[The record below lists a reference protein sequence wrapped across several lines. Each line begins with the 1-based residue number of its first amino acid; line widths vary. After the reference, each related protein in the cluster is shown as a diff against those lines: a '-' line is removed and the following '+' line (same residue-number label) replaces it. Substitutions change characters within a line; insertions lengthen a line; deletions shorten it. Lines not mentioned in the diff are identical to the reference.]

1 MAELS
6 LSTEIVNKVLE
17 VIKEHDS
24 TSSDQLVASQYLAAI
39 IGFVVAKENFSDEQ
53 RNDVI
58 NELSSFIRHVA
69 DDIRGE
75 SNGACTSST
84 SRRFFWNLETRINK

>member
-17 VIKEHDS
+17 VIQEHDS

-58 NELSSFIRHVA
+58 N
-69 DDIRGE
+69 
-75 SNGACTSST
+75 
-84 SRRFFWNLETRINK
+84 

>member
-75 SNGACTSST
+75 SNGPSPVAPAGDS
-84 SRRFFWNLETRINK
+84 FGIWKPE

>member
-17 VIKEHDS
+17 VIQEHDS

-75 SNGACTSST
+75 SSNAVPDAPAGES
-84 SRRFFWNLETRINK
+84 FGIWKPE

>member
-17 VIKEHDS
+17 VIQEHDS
-24 TSSDQLVASQYLAAI
+24 TASDQIVASQYLAAV
-39 IGFVVAKENFSDEQ
+39 IGFIVAKENFSEEQ
-53 RNDVI
+53 WSDVI

-75 SNGACTSST
+75 ASNNAAPSAPAGES
-84 SRRFFWNLETRINK
+84 FGIWKPE

>member
-6 LSTEIVNKVLE
+6 LSTEIVNN
-17 VIKEHDS
+17 VIDVIQKHDAS
-24 TSSDQLVASQYLAAI
+24 ASDHLVASQYLAAI
-39 IGFVVAKENFSDEQ
+39 IGFVIAKENFSDEQ

-75 SNGACTSST
+75 SSNAAPDAPAGES
-84 SRRFFWNLETRINK
+84 FGIWKPE

>member
-17 VIKEHDS
+17 VIQEHDS
-24 TSSDQLVASQYLAAI
+24 TASDQIVASQYLAAV
-39 IGFVVAKENFSDEQ
+39 IGFIVAQENFSEEQ
-53 RNDVI
+53 RSDVI

-75 SNGACTSST
+75 TSNAAPSAPAGES
-84 SRRFFWNLETRINK
+84 FGIWKPE

>member
-1 MAELS
+1 
-6 LSTEIVNKVLE
+6 
-17 VIKEHDS
+17 
-24 TSSDQLVASQYLAAI
+24 LAAI

-75 SNGACTSST
+75 SSNAAPDAPAGES
-84 SRRFFWNLETRINK
+84 FGIWKPE